1 MVYKLK
7 ATIPISK
14 VFMREYEVYPEMNLF
29 SFNRFILNDLSF
41 GLDQMVIF
49 RAFDANGKMTSQYGM
64 FDLGSG
70 TIDNVTFAD
79 LIEKGE
85 IHIEYCYDFRNN
97 RIIYIDFEGEDEV
110 NRKLSYP
117 CVVAEKGHNPG
128 QFSDKYEDYMYLN
141 THTVPSASVE
151 DDDDLD
157 DDEDEDDMDKPEE
170 IYDENESV
178 E

>member
-1 MVYKLK
+1 MVYKFK

-14 VFMREYEVYPEMNLF
+14 IFMREYEVRPEMNLF
-29 SFNRFILNDLSF
+29 SFNRYILNDLCF

-85 IHIEYCYDFRNN
+85 VHIEYCYDFRNN
-97 RIIYIDFEGEDEV
+97 RIIYIDFEGEDVE
-110 NRKLSYP
+110 NRKLTYP

-128 QFSDKYEDYMYLN
+128 QFSDKYEDYMYQ
-141 THTVPSASVE
+141 TTPSASSESFDDE
-151 DDDDLD
+151 DDE
-157 DDEDEDDMDKPEE
+157 DEDEDDMDKPEE
-170 IYDENESV
+170 IYDENESD

>member
-1 MVYKLK
+1 MVYKFK

-14 VFMREYEVYPEMNLF
+14 IFMREYEVRPEMNLF
-29 SFNRFILNDLSF
+29 NFNNFILNNLTF

-49 RAFDANGKMTSQYGM
+49 RAFNANGKQTSQYGM

-79 LIEKGE
+79 LIERGE
-85 IHIEYCYDFRNN
+85 THIEYCYDFRNN
-97 RIIYIDFEGEDEV
+97 RIIYLDFVGEDEE

-128 QFSDKYEDYMYLN
+128 QFSDKYEDYMYQ
-141 THTVPSASVE
+141 TAPVSSSSASFD
-151 DDDDLD
+151 DDDDL
-157 DDEDEDDMDKPEE
+157 DEDEDDMDKPEE
-170 IYDENESV
+170 IYDENESD